1 MFDDLLLAFS
11 LVLILEGLLPALSPR
26 GWRQAV
32 ERLGELSDPSIR
44 RFGIA
49 MIIIGAA
56 VFHLAS

>member
-26 GWRQAV
+26 GWRQAI
-32 ERLGELSDPSIR
+32 ERLGVLPDQSIR

-49 MIIIGAA
+49 MIVIGA
-56 VFHLAS
+56 VIFHLAS